1 MKKITM
7 LGQAVLAASIIAA
20 PVAIMN
26 AATASAQPTPAP
38 ADVCFDGPYPSP
50 HRRGAGN
57 RHRLRQPGQL
67 VRQLGLAVRRT
78 RLARRRRATARPGPQ
93 LEVCGPGLPIL
104 KQPELAIHRTG
115 LPTRKPVAGT

>member
-50 HRRGAGN
+50 PPPWGREQITGCVS
-57 RHRLRQPGQL
+57 GQL

>member
-20 PVAIMN
+20 PVAIVN

-50 HRRGAGN
+50 
-57 RHRLRQPGQL
+57 P
-67 VRQLGLAVRRT
+67 
-78 RLARRRRATARPGPQ
+78 PPW
-93 LEVCGPGLPIL
+93 GPGTVTGCVNPDSWFDNWGWRYGGRDWRGEGGRLPAPAPNW
-104 KQPELAIHRTG
+104 KYVGPGCQYSSNPN
-115 LPTRKPVAGT
+115 